1 MLRMLSNAGNA
12 KEALQINFVVRDV
25 NKKGTYKLDKNKP
38 RNCKILAGHRALDE
52 FNYSSKI
59 CNRYIHT

>member
-12 KEALQINFVVRDV
+12 KEALQIKFVVRDV
-25 NKKGTYKLDKNKP
+25 NKNGTYKLDKNKP
-38 RNCKILAGHRALDE
+38 RNCKIRAGHRALDE